1 MRISAIALAVLL
13 IIASNVHASGVFPF
27 DVPSELL
34 SGGDM
39 TYTIRDKETLIL
51 LARAYDLGYNEI
63 TDANRDIDPW
73 VPARGTRILIPN
85 SWLLPDVL
93 DKGIIINL
101 AEMRL
106 YCFFSMDSRKYV
118 STYPIGIGREGFN
131 TPTGIYT
138 ITLKVKDPVWRVPES
153 IRKEK
158 PELPD
163 FVPPGPDN
171 PLGTYWL
178 QLSVNGY
185 GIHGTN
191 MPYGVGRRVS
201 HGCIRLYPEDI
212 ELLAGFVE
220 PGTPVKIIHEPVKVG
235 MHNKKV
241 YIEIHRTEE
250 EVAELIQLAAEKL
263 SRKRLLKYVD
273 TQLMIH
279 AIKSAAGLPAVI
291 SR

>member
-13 IIASNVHASGVFPF
+13 IITSNVHASGVFPF

-39 TYTIRDKETLIL
+39 TYTIRDKETLIE
-51 LARAYDLGYNEI
+51 LAMAYDVGYNEI

-73 VPARGTRILIPN
+73 VPAMGTRILIPN
-85 SWLLPDVL
+85 SWLLPEVL